1 MQVGLQSGA
10 SVAEECGHDEL
21 GLGRL
26 SARDVETDFFPFGEV
41 DLAAEIHSLVH
52 MVVNLQTTA
61 LEPVTKRKF
70 MPVAQQYK
78 TQGQLGSEQEMPL
91 ADFAVDRVAHAER
104 EVHVG
109 RVAFPFLDLQAGVP
123 KGPLGGSFGNLT
135 REPRTDF
142 LHLLDHF
149 EEPAPADDF
158 VVPHPILRYD
168 YLNMKIVSVLV
179 FAFALVGTWA
189 LVHNPRPVAQS
200 VHIGIQ
206 NDLKNIIAEY
216 VQKNLPESKNLR
228 FEKFYTETLNKSRV
242 RAVFAYSF
250 EDKTEEGE
258 PAAVQI
264 EGEAI
269 LNKIDE
275 TPETVTW
282 SFDQLTIQD
291 NKVTFSDPIQITAGT
306 GAAGGDTPPATPA
319 DPPKEEKHQ

>member
-1 MQVGLQSGA
+1 M
-10 SVAEECGHDEL
+10 
-21 GLGRL
+21 
-26 SARDVETDFFPFGEV
+26 
-41 DLAAEIHSLVH
+41 
-52 MVVNLQTTA
+52 
-61 LEPVTKRKF
+61 
-70 MPVAQQYK
+70 
-78 TQGQLGSEQEMPL
+78 
-91 ADFAVDRVAHAER
+91 
-104 EVHVG
+104 
-109 RVAFPFLDLQAGVP
+109 
-123 KGPLGGSFGNLT
+123 
-135 REPRTDF
+135 
-142 LHLLDHF
+142 HLFDYF
-149 EEPAPADDF
+149 EERSPTDDF

-228 FEKFYTETLNKSRV
+228 FEKFYTQTLNKSRV

-264 EGEAI
+264 DGEAI

-291 NKVTFSDPIQITAGT
+291 NKVTFTDPIQITAGT
-306 GAAGGDTPPATPA
+306 GDQGGEAKPDAPPATPA
-319 DPPKEEKHQ
+319 DPPKEETQQ